1 MYIDKIMLVDENF
14 IQIVITNTQIIS
26 DLQYIGV
33 MKCDEMWWNVM
44 KCDKMW

>member
-1 MYIDKIMLVDENF
+1 MKYITIHLCNYMYIDKIMLVDENF

-33 MKCDEMWWNVM
+33 MKCDEM
-44 KCDKMW
+44 